1 MLQPTRKKI
10 MDKKNNIRHRTL
22 NYSNDDQTSQV
33 NEKNNKLLI

>member
-1 MLQPTRKKI
+1 

-33 NEKNNKLLI
+33 NEKKQQIIDLNLCNF